1 MNRGFLDLKMEEIDV
16 KKHFIIV
23 LCLIQSLFIFA
34 QNADSPVLKA
44 EVSIRFYDR
53 RIYYPGSGSSEPIFI
68 QISITNNNSETF
80 RFKLADDRS
89 FSIDFGIITSK
100 NRQLQHTVDWMR
112 KRNTNRQIYFREISL
127 EPGETYSFIENLKDY
142 IEITDPGILLVNALF
157 FPELKRYSDNSELH
171 ILSNKLSLEIKPA
184 PSAAA
189 LGSLPVSQ
197 ASGEILQA
205 KPIPPDQVIAYLL
218 TARQK
223 SLWEQFF
230 LYMDLEKMISRDP
243 SRNRRFKAESE
254 AGRMEMIQIYKHELS
269 QERVDKDIAV
279 IPVEFKIE
287 HTGYTDTQAE
297 VKVIEWFEYSNF
309 REKKRFT
316 YFLTS
321 KDGIWTVYDYVVENL
336 GTE

>member
-142 IEITDPGILLVNALF
+142 IEITEPGIFLVNALF

-197 ASGEILQA
+197 VSGEILQA

>member
-34 QNADSPVLKA
+34 QNAGSPVLKA
-44 EVSIRFYDR
+44 EVSIRFFDR

-142 IEITDPGILLVNALF
+142 IEISEPGIFLVNALF

-197 ASGEILQA
+197 VSGEILQA

-243 SRNRRFKAESE
+243 SRSRRFKAESE

>member
-1 MNRGFLDLKMEEIDV
+1 
-16 KKHFIIV
+16 
-23 LCLIQSLFIFA
+23 
-34 QNADSPVLKA
+34 
-44 EVSIRFYDR
+44 
-53 RIYYPGSGSSEPIFI
+53 
-68 QISITNNNSETF
+68 
-80 RFKLADDRS
+80 
-89 FSIDFGIITSK
+89 
-100 NRQLQHTVDWMR
+100 MR

-197 ASGEILQA
+197 ASGEILQT

>member
-1 MNRGFLDLKMEEIDV
+1 M
-16 KKHFIIV
+16 
-23 LCLIQSLFIFA
+23 QSLFIFA

-89 FSIDFGIITSK
+89 FSIDFGIINSK

-197 ASGEILQA
+197 ASGEILQT

>member
-34 QNADSPVLKA
+34 QNAGSPVLKA

-197 ASGEILQA
+197 ASGEILQT

>member
-89 FSIDFGIITSK
+89 FSIDFGIINSK

-197 ASGEILQA
+197 ASGEILQT

>member
-1 MNRGFLDLKMEEIDV
+1 MNRGFLNLKMEEIYV

-197 ASGEILQA
+197 ASGEILQT

>member
-197 ASGEILQA
+197 ASGEILQK

>member
-197 ASGEILQA
+197 ASGEILQT

-316 YFLTS
+316 YFLAS
-321 KDGIWTVYDYVVENL
+321 KDGIWTVYDYIVENL

>member
-1 MNRGFLDLKMEEIDV
+1 
-16 KKHFIIV
+16 
-23 LCLIQSLFIFA
+23 
-34 QNADSPVLKA
+34 
-44 EVSIRFYDR
+44 
-53 RIYYPGSGSSEPIFI
+53 
-68 QISITNNNSETF
+68 
-80 RFKLADDRS
+80 
-89 FSIDFGIITSK
+89 
-100 NRQLQHTVDWMR
+100 MR
-112 KRNTNRQIYFREISL
+112 KRNTNRQIYFREITL
-127 EPGETYSFIENLKDY
+127 EPGETYSFIENIKDY
-142 IEITDPGILLVNALF
+142 IEINEPGIFLVNSLF
-157 FPELKRYSDNSELH
+157 FPELKRYSDNSEMH
-171 ILSNKLSLEIKPA
+171 VISNKLSLEIKPA

-189 LGSLPVSQ
+189 LGSLPVSPL
-197 ASGEILQA
+197 SGEILQA
-205 KPIPPDQVIAYLL
+205 KPIPPDQVISYLL

-254 AGRMEMIQIYKHELS
+254 AGRMEMVEVYKHELS

-287 HTGYTDTQAE
+287 HTGYTDTKAE

-316 YFLTS
+316 YFLAS
-321 KDGIWTVYDYVVENL
+321 KDGIWTVYDYIVENL

>member
-89 FSIDFGIITSK
+89 FSIDFGIINSK

-142 IEITDPGILLVNALF
+142 IEITEPGIFLVNALF

-197 ASGEILQA
+197 VSGEILQA

>member
-1 MNRGFLDLKMEEIDV
+1 M

-89 FSIDFGIITSK
+89 FSIDFGIINSK

-197 ASGEILQA
+197 ASGEILQT

>member
-34 QNADSPVLKA
+34 QNAGSPVLKA

-89 FSIDFGIITSK
+89 FSIDFGIINSK

-142 IEITDPGILLVNALF
+142 IEITEPGIFLVNALF

-197 ASGEILQA
+197 VSGEILQA

-321 KDGIWTVYDYVVENL
+321 KDGIWTVYDYIVENL

>member
-1 MNRGFLDLKMEEIDV
+1 M
-16 KKHFIIV
+16 KKILISIFCI
-23 LCLIQSLFIFA
+23 IQSLFIFA
-34 QNADSPVLKA
+34 QNMTESVSKAD
-44 EVSIRFYDR
+44 VSIRFYDR
-53 RIYYPGSGSSEPIFI
+53 RVYYPGSGASEPIFVH
-68 QISITNNNSETF
+68 ISITNNKSETL

-89 FSIDFGIITSK
+89 FSIDFGIINSK
-100 NRQLQHTVDWMR
+100 NRQLQHTAEWMR
-112 KRNTNRQIYFREISL
+112 KRNTNRQIYFREITL
-127 EPGETYSFIENLKDY
+127 EPGETYSFIENIKDY
-142 IEITDPGILLVNALF
+142 IEINEPGIFLVNSLF
-157 FPELKRYSDNSELH
+157 FPELKRYSDNSEAH
-171 ILSNKLSLEIKPA
+171 VISNKLSLEIKPA

-189 LGSLPVSQ
+189 LGSLPVSPL
-197 ASGEILQA
+197 SGEILQA
-205 KPIPPDQVIAYLL
+205 KPIPPDQVISYLL

-254 AGRMEMIQIYKHELS
+254 AGRMEMVEVYKHELS

-287 HTGYTDTQAE
+287 HTGYTDTKAE

-316 YFLTS
+316 YFLAS
-321 KDGIWTVYDYVVENL
+321 KDGIWTVYDYIVENL